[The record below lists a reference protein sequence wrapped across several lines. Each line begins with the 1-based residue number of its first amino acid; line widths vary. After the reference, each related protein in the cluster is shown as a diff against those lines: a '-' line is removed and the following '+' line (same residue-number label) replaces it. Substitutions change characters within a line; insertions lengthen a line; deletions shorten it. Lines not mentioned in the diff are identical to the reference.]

1 MNEVDQL
8 PQVGPIPPLEPTWY
22 QNASLGLGLGGDY
35 RPWSTPALQQQVIF
49 KLSIEDYKR
58 RMEHETYRLGRE
70 QNMVEQLREKTRLI
84 ADLSEQVQS
93 LQTARTPN
101 VAALREAYAKD
112 IITLEEFDRLVL
124 HCIAG
129 ME

>member
-1 MNEVDQL
+1 MTYDCVD
-8 PQVGPIPPLEPTWY
+8 VGSLPIPPLEPTWW
-22 QNASLGLGLGGDY
+22 QGDSLSLGGDY

-49 KLSIEDYKR
+49 KLSLADYKH
-58 RMEHETYRLGRE
+58 RMQHEAHRLERE

-93 LQTARTPN
+93 LQTTRTPN